1 MHAEWWQQGP
11 IYHIYPKS
19 FCDSNSD
26 GIGDLQGIQNRVDYL
41 KQLDVKGIW
50 ISPIFTSPMVDHG
63 YDISNYTDID
73 PIFGTIEDFKDLIFK
88 CTSNNIKIILDFVP
102 NHTSDQHEWFLKSCQ
117 RIDPFTDFYVWQK
130 GKGKA
135 RPPNNW
141 MSVFGG
147 SAWSYNEIR
156 QEFYLHQFYKEQ
168 PDLNLR
174 NALVV
179 SELQKVLRFWLDLG
193 VAGFRIDAVPHF
205 FEDERFLDEKVVPD
219 KLPNTYESVTRDYTY
234 NLQPDINELLK
245 KFRDVLNEY
254 VIKDGMARL
263 MMTEAYVSDDE
274 LMEYYGEIDEDTQIG
289 SISQMPVNF
298 GLISN
303 FSTKKDVT

>member
-1 MHAEWWQQGP
+1 M
-11 IYHIYPKS
+11 
-19 FCDSNSD
+19 
-26 GIGDLQGIQNRVDYL
+26 
-41 KQLDVKGIW
+41 
-50 ISPIFTSPMVDHG
+50 
-63 YDISNYTDID
+63 
-73 PIFGTIEDFKDLIFK
+73 
-88 CTSNNIKIILDFVP
+88 P

-141 MSVFGG
+141 VIKIDYQRHQQSIFAFLLFFQMSVFGG

-303 FSTKKDVT
+303 FSTKKDVTVSKVLFFSLFLKKLFAKLYSFSYLSRSKTF